1 MMGEQYSTSYRYTT
15 RIDPSHFAD
24 IVWACVQVCSLF
36 DPSSII
42 SIEQLLRNG
51 SPAAHTAGDI
61 DPSSLRLLHGTEVVH
76 PMPPEKVDS
85 HTGSIA
91 RALAVLEFLDGSQRG
106 WNISQLSRKLEVPKS
121 TMHLILLT
129 LERLGYVSRE
139 PDSRDYSLSVKVCEL
154 GRSLMKNV
162 LMPDIALPHLED
174 LVRQVRLT
182 AHLAI
187 LEHDQAMYVQ
197 KVDCPGFIKFDTYV
211 GKRTNLHCTAVGK
224 VLLAYS
230 TESKRDRILAREPF
244 ARYTCHTIT
253 SAILLRKE
261 LVNVR
266 QRGYAID
273 DEEEEL
279 EVRCVAVPV
288 FRPTGEFV
296 AALGVTGT
304 VGQMRPDAIPSLA
317 SRMRETGQN
326 IIRGS
331 RRTVGQRSA

>member
-1 MMGEQYSTSYRYTT
+1 MVP
-15 RIDPSHFAD
+15 DHA
-24 IVWACVQVCSLF
+24 
-36 DPSSII
+36 
-42 SIEQLLRNG
+42 
-51 SPAAHTAGDI
+51 
-61 DPSSLRLLHGTEVVH
+61 
-76 PMPPEKVDS
+76 DS

-91 RALAVLEFLDGSQRG
+91 RALAVLEFLDASPRG
-106 WNISQLSRKLEVPKS
+106 WNISELSRKLQVPKS

-139 PDSRDYSLSVKVCEL
+139 PGSRDYSLSVKVCEL
-154 GRSLMKNV
+154 GRSLLRNV
-162 LMPDIALPHLED
+162 QLPDIALPHLED

-187 LEHDQAMYVQ
+187 LEHDQAIYVQ
-197 KVDCPGFIKFDTYV
+197 KVDCPGLIKFDTYV

-230 TESKRDRILAREPF
+230 PEQKSNHILEREPF
-244 ARYTCHTIT
+244 ARYTRHTIT

-261 LVNVR
+261 LVKVR
-266 QRGYAID
+266 QHGYAID

-279 EVRCVAVPV
+279 DVRCVAVPV

-304 VGQMRPDAIPSLA
+304 VGQLRPEMIDSVAN
-317 SRMRETGQN
+317 RMRDTGQS

-331 RRTVGQRSA
+331 RRTVGERSA

>member
-1 MMGEQYSTSYRYTT
+1 MTP
-15 RIDPSHFAD
+15 DKA
-24 IVWACVQVCSLF
+24 
-36 DPSSII
+36 
-42 SIEQLLRNG
+42 
-51 SPAAHTAGDI
+51 
-61 DPSSLRLLHGTEVVH
+61 
-76 PMPPEKVDS
+76 DS
-85 HTGSIA
+85 HSGSIA

-106 WNISQLSRKLEVPKS
+106 WNISELSRKLEVPKS

-139 PDSRDYSLSVKVCEL
+139 PGSRDYSLSVKVCEL

-162 LMPDIALPHLED
+162 MMPDIALPHLED

-182 AHLAI
+182 AHLAV

-197 KVDCPGFIKFDTYV
+197 KVDCPGLIKFDTYV

-230 TESKRDRILAREPF
+230 PESKSDRILQREPF
-244 ARYTCHTIT
+244 ARYTRHTIT

-261 LVNVR
+261 LVKVR
-266 QRGYAID
+266 QRGYAVD

-304 VGQMRPDAIPSLA
+304 VGQMRPDMIASLA
-317 SRMRETGQN
+317 IRMRETGQN

-331 RRTVGQRSA
+331 RRTVRQRSA